1 MQKKVIRFMEEH
13 HMVEKG
19 DCVLAAVSGGAD
31 SLCLLL
37 VLLGLRQEWGLR
49 LCAVHVEHGIRGEDS
64 LQDARFVEMFCENH
78 NVPLKIFRC
87 KAEDYAKAHKMTL
100 EEGARAL
107 RYGFFAQAAEEFG
120 ADKVAVAHNQED
132 WAETM
137 LFHLVRG
144 TGLKGMCG
152 IPPVRGNIIRPLL
165 CAGREEIEGYLSAR
179 GQSFCQDKT
188 NGELLYA
195 RNKLRHQVF
204 PALKEINS
212 QAAAHM
218 AGAACLVAEAA
229 ELVEDSTLE
238 AAKKYAI
245 PKEGGLAVSIGIL
258 DEKPII
264 QKSLLHKALSE
275 AAGGSRDI
283 SGLHVQ
289 QLLGLFGKQ
298 PGKMLD
304 FPYGIRAERVYEGV
318 LLKKRGCMPN
328 QHLSAGKKRFQRET
342 EGGMPEQHLSAVEK
356 GTRKEAR
363 EGSAP
368 EQHLSAEEQEAQKET
383 REGSMPEQRFFA
395 EGETREGSAPMQN
408 PAAEEGT
415 GHLAGQFWE
424 LPVNGTLEI
433 PAFGY
438 EIRTKILENH
448 FQNEEIP
455 KKMYTKWL
463 DYDRIKGNMHLR
475 TRQEQDY
482 FVISPDG
489 RQKKLKKYFID
500 EKVPRQQRG
509 QVLLLAEGPHVLWA
523 IGGRISEDVKVTE
536 ETKRV
541 LEIRVYGGNIHE

>member
-1 MQKKVIRFMEEH
+1 MQKKMKSFIEEH
-13 HMVEKG
+13 HMLKKG

-31 SLCLLL
+31 SICLLT
-37 VLLGLRQEWGLR
+37 VLLGLRQEWDLR

-64 LQDARFVEMFCENH
+64 LQDARFVERFCESH
-78 NVPLKIFRC
+78 QVPLEVFHC
-87 KAEDYAKAHKMTL
+87 KAKDYAKAHKMTV
-100 EEGARAL
+100 EEGARDL
-107 RYGFFAQAAEEFG
+107 RYGFFAKFG
-120 ADKVAVAHNQED
+120 ADKVAVAHNQDD

-137 LFHLVRG
+137 LFHLARG

-165 CAGREEIEGYLSAR
+165 CAGREEIEGYLAAR

-204 PALKEINS
+204 PALKEVNS
-212 QAAAHM
+212 EAVAHM

-229 ELVEDSTLE
+229 ELVEGLAFQADASQ
-238 AAKKYAI
+238 
-245 PKEGGLAVSIGIL
+245 KEGGLAVSMGIL

-264 QKSLLHKALSE
+264 GKSLLHKALSE

-283 SGLHVQ
+283 TELHVQ
-289 QLLGLFGKQ
+289 QLFGLFGKQ

-304 FPYGIRAERVYEGV
+304 LPYGVRAEREFVPGHFFPVEE
-318 LLKKRGCMPN
+318 KESRT
-328 QHLSAGKKRFQRET
+328 R
-342 EGGMPEQHLSAVEK
+342 EQHL
-356 GTRKEAR
+356 
-363 EGSAP
+363 P
-368 EQHLSAEEQEAQKET
+368 AEEA
-383 REGSMPEQRFFA
+383 GSPK
-395 EGETREGSAPMQN
+395 
-408 PAAEEGT
+408 
-415 GHLAGQFWE
+415 GQVWE
-424 LPVNGTLEI
+424 LPINGALRI

-438 EIRTKILENH
+438 EIHTRILENQ

-455 KKMYTKWL
+455 KKMYTKWM

-489 RQKKLKKYFID
+489 RQKKLKRYFID

-509 QVLLLAEGPHVLWA
+509 QVLLLAEGAHVLWA
-523 IGGRISEDVKVTE
+523 IGGRISEDVKVTK
-536 ETKRV
+536 ETQRV
-541 LEIRVYGGNIHE
+541 LEIQVYGGNVHE

>member
-64 LQDARFVEMFCENH
+64 LQDARFVEMFCKNH

-87 KAEDYAKAHKMTL
+87 KAEAYAKAHKMTV

-107 RYGFFAQAAEEFG
+107 RYGFFEQAEEEFG

-137 LFHLVRG
+137 LFHLARG

-342 EGGMPEQHLSAVEK
+342 EG
-356 GTRKEAR
+356 
-363 EGSAP
+363 
-368 EQHLSAEEQEAQKET
+368 
-383 REGSMPEQRFFA
+383 SMPEQRFFA

-424 LPVNGTLEI
+424 LPINGTLEI

>member
-1 MQKKVIRFMEEH
+1 MQKKMKSFIEEH
-13 HMVEKG
+13 HMLKKG

-31 SLCLLL
+31 SICLLT
-37 VLLGLRQEWGLR
+37 VLLGLRQEWDLR

-64 LQDARFVEMFCENH
+64 LQDARFVERFCESH
-78 NVPLKIFRC
+78 QVPLEVFHC
-87 KAEDYAKAHKMTL
+87 KAKDYAKAHKMTV
-100 EEGARAL
+100 EEGARDL
-107 RYGFFAQAAEEFG
+107 RYGFFAKAAEGFG
-120 ADKVAVAHNQED
+120 ADKVAVSHNQDD

-137 LFHLVRG
+137 LFHLARG

-165 CAGREEIEGYLSAR
+165 CAGREEIEGYLAAR

-204 PALKEINS
+204 PALKEVNS
-212 QAAAHM
+212 EAVAHM

-229 ELVEDSTLE
+229 ELVEGLAFQ
-238 AAKKYAI
+238 AAEKYASQ
-245 PKEGGLAVSIGIL
+245 KEGGLAVSMGIL

-264 QKSLLHKALSE
+264 GKSLLHKALSE

-283 SGLHVQ
+283 TELHVQ
-289 QLLGLFGKQ
+289 QLFGLFGKQ

-304 FPYGIRAERVYEGV
+304 LPYGVRAERVYEGI
-318 LLKKRGCMPN
+318 LLKKREFVPGHFFPVEEKE
-328 QHLSAGKKRFQRET
+328 SRTR
-342 EGGMPEQHLSAVEK
+342 EQHL
-356 GTRKEAR
+356 
-363 EGSAP
+363 P
-368 EQHLSAEEQEAQKET
+368 AEEA
-383 REGSMPEQRFFA
+383 GSPK
-395 EGETREGSAPMQN
+395 
-408 PAAEEGT
+408 
-415 GHLAGQFWE
+415 GQVWE
-424 LPVNGTLEI
+424 LPINGALRI

-438 EIRTKILENH
+438 EIHTRILENQ

-455 KKMYTKWL
+455 KKMYTKWM

-489 RQKKLKKYFID
+489 RQKKLKRYFID

-509 QVLLLAEGPHVLWA
+509 QVLLLAEGAHVLWA
-523 IGGRISEDVKVTE
+523 IGGRISEDVKVTK
-536 ETKRV
+536 ETQRV
-541 LEIRVYGGNIHE
+541 LEIQVYGGNVHE

>member
-1 MQKKVIRFMEEH
+1 MQKKMKSFIEEH
-13 HMVEKG
+13 HMLKKG

-31 SLCLLL
+31 SICLLT
-37 VLLGLRQEWGLR
+37 VLLGLRLEWDLR

-64 LQDARFVEMFCENH
+64 LQDARFVERFCESH
-78 NVPLKIFRC
+78 QVPLEVFHCTAK
-87 KAEDYAKAHKMTL
+87 DYAKAHKMTV
-100 EEGARAL
+100 EEGARDL
-107 RYGFFAQAAEEFG
+107 RYGFFAKAAEGFG
-120 ADKVAVAHNQED
+120 ADKVAVAHNQDD

-137 LFHLVRG
+137 LFHLARG

-165 CAGREEIEGYLSAR
+165 CAGREEIEGYLAAR

-204 PALKEINS
+204 PALKEVNS
-212 QAAAHM
+212 EAVAHM

-229 ELVEDSTLE
+229 ELVEGLAFQ
-238 AAKKYAI
+238 AAEKYASQ
-245 PKEGGLAVSIGIL
+245 KEGGLAVSMGIL

-264 QKSLLHKALSE
+264 GKSLLHKALSE

-283 SGLHVQ
+283 TGLHVQ
-289 QLLGLFGKQ
+289 QLFGLFGKQ

-304 FPYGIRAERVYEGV
+304 LPYGVRAERVYEGI
-318 LLKKRGCMPN
+318 LLKKSEFVPGHFFPVEEKESRT
-328 QHLSAGKKRFQRET
+328 R
-342 EGGMPEQHLSAVEK
+342 EQHL
-356 GTRKEAR
+356 
-363 EGSAP
+363 P
-368 EQHLSAEEQEAQKET
+368 AEEA
-383 REGSMPEQRFFA
+383 GSPK
-395 EGETREGSAPMQN
+395 
-408 PAAEEGT
+408 
-415 GHLAGQFWE
+415 GQVWE
-424 LPVNGTLEI
+424 LPINGALRI

-438 EIRTKILENH
+438 EIHTRILENQ

-455 KKMYTKWL
+455 KKMYTKWM

-489 RQKKLKKYFID
+489 RQKKLKRYFID

-509 QVLLLAEGPHVLWA
+509 QVLLLAEGAHVLWA
-523 IGGRISEDVKVTE
+523 IGGRISEDVKVTK
-536 ETKRV
+536 ETQRV
-541 LEIRVYGGNIHE
+541 LEIQVYGGNVHE